1 MLAKKVEDTGPV
13 TVQSGSEPAGKAVGY
28 TMTILF
34 VIYALN
40 MLDRQIVN
48 ILAEPIKRDLGISDA
63 EIGILTGLAFAVFY
77 TFLGIPIA
85 RITDRHEV
93 NRSRLLAVCLTLWS
107 GMTALCGL
115 AANYWQLLFLRVF
128 VGVGE
133 ASCVPA
139 SQAIVADLVP
149 VHQRAT
155 YMGILS
161 AGIPVGRLVGL
172 IVGGVIAHVYGWR
185 AAFVVVGLPGLLV
198 AALAWWTVPDPR
210 RSKAHNIVE
219 EAKLTVGQAFSA
231 LRPIRTY
238 WLANLGAAFVS
249 FIAYGQAAFVSSFL
263 IRVHHLNVGQ
273 TGILLGLTSGVAGVI
288 GSYAG
293 GRIADHRGAA
303 NVASYMLVPA
313 IATLLASAIFPFA
326 MLSPSLTVAV
336 ALLAISAGLSSMWL
350 GPTFATLQLLAPR
363 GARATAVAIHMLI
376 VNAIGL
382 GFGPMLFGS
391 LSDLF
396 NKGGSLAGVAIAA
409 SGPAEGLRYALAWG
423 SAVGLISVAFFL
435 TASRMIKRDVA
446 TMSQSLFQQS

>member
-1 MLAKKVEDTGPV
+1 MLATSGEEGAAAPAKTG
-13 TVQSGSEPAGKAVGY
+13 TTLTGRAVGY

-93 NRSRLLAVCLTLWS
+93 NRSRLLAVSLTLWS

-149 VHQRAT
+149 VHKRAT

-161 AGIPVGRLVGL
+161 AGIPVGRLIGL
-172 IVGGVIAHVYGWR
+172 IVGGVIAHLYGWR
-185 AAFVVVGLPGLLV
+185 VAFVIVGLPGLLV

-210 RSKAHNIVE
+210 RSAAHEVVE
-219 EAKLTVGQAFSA
+219 EAKLTVTQAFKA
-231 LRPIRTY
+231 LQPIRTY

-273 TGILLGLTSGVAGVI
+273 TGILLGLTSGIAGVA

-293 GRIADHRGAA
+293 GWLADHRGMG
-303 NVASYMLVPA
+303 NIGSYMLVPA
-313 IATLLASAIFPFA
+313 IATLVASALFPFA
-326 MLSPSLTVAV
+326 VLSPSLTVAIT
-336 ALLAISAGLSSMWL
+336 LLAISAGLSSMWL

-382 GFGPMLFGS
+382 GFGPMLFGW
-391 LSDLF
+391 LSDVF
-396 NKGGSLAGVAIAA
+396 NKGGNIAGLTIAPA
-409 SGPAEGLRYALAWG
+409 GPADGLRYALAWG
-423 SAVGLISVAFFL
+423 SVVGLISVAFFL
-435 TASRMIKRDVA
+435 LASRTIKRDVE
-446 TMSQSLFQQS
+446 TMA